1 MNDILT
7 EIGKNTL
14 LVGLA
19 AFLGKLWATSI
30 AQREQSELDVELEQ
44 LKADLQ
50 KANQKLDARLQKSIH
65 VHRVQFEKEFE
76 IYLALSSS
84 LVNLRNSFFSLN
96 RNLRPIRDDPD
107 ERKKYWDEQAKDF
120 IKSYTDFRDLVDNN
134 KPFYCQTVFDAAQ
147 KLVDRSVDELIY
159 RQFHGGEAAHPLKEL
174 KEIKKEL
181 LASVSEIIEAIRKRI
196 ASLEVE
202 D

>member
-19 AFLGKLWATSI
+19 AYLGKLWATSI
-30 AQREQSELDVELEQ
+30 AQREQAELDTKLEQ
-44 LKADLQ
+44 IKSDIQ
-50 KANQKLDARLQKSIH
+50 KANQRLDARLQKSIH

-76 IYLALSSS
+76 IYLGLSSS
-84 LVNLRNSFFSLN
+84 LVKLRNSFFSLN
-96 RNLRPIRDDPD
+96 RNLRPIHDDPV

-120 IKSYTDFRDLVDNN
+120 ITSYTDFRDVVDNN
-134 KPFYCQTVFDAAQ
+134 KPFYCQTVYDAAQ

-159 RQFHGGEAAHPLKEL
+159 RQFHGGEVAHRVTEL
-174 KEIKKEL
+174 KEIKKEI
-181 LASVSEIIEAIRKRI
+181 LASVSEIVEAIRQRI